1 MKEVLKFISKYK
13 IYIVLAI
20 LVLFCLFLFIT
31 FYKYMNP
38 SDLNTVYG
46 SRLDGIENVI
56 ISDEKKDEIIK
67 FIKDNEDVSSASI
80 DIQGKIINISIKI
93 GNKENTIDVM
103 KEKCSLIVNKFSK
116 EEIEFYDFQ
125 FFIKNEDANYNLI
138 GYKNKKNEELSY
150 SHDVIVSE
158 VEENEEKQ

>member
-20 LVLFCLFLFIT
+20 LFLFCLFLFIT

-93 GNKENTIDVM
+93 GNKENTIDIM

>member
-20 LVLFCLFLFIT
+20 LFLFCLFLFIT

-93 GNKENTIDVM
+93 GNEENTIDVM
-103 KEKCSLIVNKFSK
+103 KEKCSSIVNKFSK

>member
-20 LVLFCLFLFIT
+20 LFLFCLFLFIT

-46 SRLDGIENVI
+46 SRLDGIENVV

-93 GNKENTIDVM
+93 GNKENTIDIM

>member
-20 LVLFCLFLFIT
+20 LFLFCLFLFIT

-46 SRLDGIENVI
+46 SRLDGIENVV

-93 GNKENTIDVM
+93 GNKENTIDIM

-138 GYKNKKNEELSY
+138 GYKNKKKEELSY

>member
-20 LVLFCLFLFIT
+20 LFLFCLFLFIT

-46 SRLDGIENVI
+46 SRLDGIENVV
-56 ISDEKKDEIIK
+56 ISDDKKDEIIK

-93 GNKENTIDVM
+93 GNKENTIDIM

>member
-20 LVLFCLFLFIT
+20 LFLFCLFLFIT

-46 SRLDGIENVI
+46 SRLDGIENVV

-93 GNKENTIDVM
+93 GNKENTIDIM
-103 KEKCSLIVNKFSK
+103 KEKCSEIVNKFSK

>member
-20 LVLFCLFLFIT
+20 LFLFCLFLFIT

-56 ISDEKKDEIIK
+56 ISDDKKDEIIK

-93 GNKENTIDVM
+93 GNKENTIDIM

>member
-20 LVLFCLFLFIT
+20 LFLFCLFLFIT

-56 ISDEKKDEIIK
+56 ISDDKKDEIIK

-93 GNKENTIDVM
+93 GNKENTIDIM

-116 EEIEFYDFQ
+116 GEIEFYDFQ

>member
-20 LVLFCLFLFIT
+20 LFLFCLFLFIT

-56 ISDEKKDEIIK
+56 ISDKKKDEIIK

-93 GNKENTIDVM
+93 GNKENTIDIM

>member
-20 LVLFCLFLFIT
+20 LFLFCLFLFIT

-93 GNKENTIDVM
+93 GNEENTIDVM

>member
-20 LVLFCLFLFIT
+20 LLLFCLFLFIT

-93 GNKENTIDVM
+93 GNKENTIDIM

>member
-20 LVLFCLFLFIT
+20 LFLFCLFLFIT

-46 SRLDGIENVI
+46 SRLDGIEKI
-56 ISDEKKDEIIK
+56 FKKEEKKDEIIK

-93 GNKENTIDVM
+93 GNKENTIDIM

>member
-1 MKEVLKFISKYK
+1 
-13 IYIVLAI
+13 
-20 LVLFCLFLFIT
+20 
-31 FYKYMNP
+31 MNP

-46 SRLDGIENVI
+46 SRLDGIENVV

-93 GNKENTIDVM
+93 GNKENTIDIM